1 MTDSIVRQY
10 LASDAAR
17 EHYAKTLSAEMSAL
31 LAPADPREARI
42 TKLEADVASFQ
53 KQVQGYDRLI
63 EVMISDLVNLS
74 QRYRAM
80 KIERNMLAK
89 RLQELLAPSPADEPD
104 HPVFAAVE
112 VHQKQGV
119 R

>member
-1 MTDSIVRQY
+1 MTDSMVRTY

-17 EHYAKTLSAEMSAL
+17 EHYEKYGIGSSV
-31 LAPADPREARI
+31 DPREARI